1 MEQNMTQVAQATLNN
16 MSVADSLRFEVL
28 NFAVTG
34 YHLPEQVK
42 VTETTASAFDL
53 DMLVITAHTDELRRI
68 KRSLYKIVEAGHHR
82 EYPGL
87 DEIITRAGL
96 QELPGRIEFERRAT
110 PFLPEIYEW
119 GLHSIASYC
128 KARNI
133 LPVMAY
139 LFIPESNNDPEKEFE
154 ELSEFAT
161 AQGFTMINLSEYVK
175 DMKEADMKI
184 AKWDG
189 HLSLTAHQQYGRA
202 LAKELSLIINS
213 KE

>member
-1 MEQNMTQVAQATLNN
+1 MEQNMAQVAQTLLNEPP
-16 MSVADSLRFEVL
+16 VPDRPEFEVL

-42 VTETTASAFDL
+42 VTETAAAAFDL
-53 DMLVITAHTDELRRI
+53 DMLVLTAHTDELRRI

-96 QELPGRIEFERRAT
+96 QELPGRIEFERRIT

-119 GLHSIASYC
+119 GLRNIASYC

-154 ELSEFAT
+154 ALSEFAT

-175 DMKEADMKI
+175 DMKEAEMKI
-184 AKWDG
+184 TEWDG
-189 HLSLTAHQQYGRA
+189 HLSLAAHQRYGRA
-202 LAKELSLIINS
+202 LAEELSRIIMR
-213 KE
+213 KD